1 MNDKYIELAKK
12 LQALAVRGVGGEQMN
27 AKEKLSALMAKH
39 NISLDDLDEDKVR
52 YYAFDYTEDR
62 NSFKMLIHVLT
73 LVLNEKPVRYGR
85 DKQNPNAFPYRIFVR
100 CSLSQ
105 SMEVEIKY
113 NIYYKALQDEID
125 ILYTAFIEKNY
136 IFPSFLTPG
145 NMHDLSPEEQSRV
158 MRSKAMSDMVNVVE
172 IHKNIENK

>member
-27 AKEKLSALMAKH
+27 AKDKLTALMAKH

-52 YYAFDYTEDR
+52 HYPFDYTEDR
-62 NSFKMLIHVLT
+62 NSFKILFQVLT
-73 LVLNEKPVRYGR
+73 AVLNTKRVHYSR
-85 DKQNPNAFPYRIFVR
+85 DKENPNAFPYRIFVR

-105 SMEVEIKY
+105 SVEVEIKY

-136 IFPSFLTPG
+136 IFPSYLTPEFIH
-145 NMHDLSPEEQSRV
+145 NLSPEEQSKV
-158 MRSKAMSDMVNVVE
+158 MRSKAMSDMVNKVE
-172 IHKNIENK
+172 IHKNIQNK